1 MKVLQFTLPV
11 AHDRTIIVQEDNM
24 PHFYPYLHRHKEAQ
38 LIWIKEGEG
47 TLVVDNNMHAFRKN
61 DIYLLGPNQP
71 HLFKSNPEYFEE
83 GSDLKIQAL
92 MIFFDP
98 NGRLAPVLALPE
110 MQLLQSFLQQQQSG
124 YKIPSSHADGI
135 IQRMLSVQYAKNHE
149 IVIKFLDLLQA
160 LYQIGNKGETLSNI
174 KMASFSESEGI
185 RIGHIFNYL
194 MQHYERQIS
203 LDEVAAEAHMTP
215 QAFCRYF
222 KKHTRQTFV
231 AFLNELRINEACK
244 KLTSGK
250 YENIATVVYT
260 CGFNSVTNFNRVFKA
275 VKGEAPKTYLNHYF
289 KNFKD

>member
-1 MKVLQFTLPV
+1 MKVLQFTIPV
-11 AHDRTIIVQEDNM
+11 AHDRTIIVQEDHM

-61 DIYLLGPNQP
+61 DIYLLGANQP
-71 HLFKSNPEYFEE
+71 HLFKSNPEYFKENS
-83 GSDLKIQAL
+83 GLKIQAL

-110 MQLLQSFLQQQQSG
+110 MQLLQSFLQQYQSG
-124 YKIPSSHADGI
+124 YKIPTADVDSV
-135 IQRMLSVQYAKNHE
+135 IQRMLNVQYAKNQE
-149 IVIKFLDLLQA
+149 VLVQFLNLLST
-160 LYQIGNKGETLSNI
+160 LSQIGDRGEALSNTRL
-174 KMASFSESEGI
+174 ASFSESEGI

-194 MQHYERQIS
+194 MQHYERPIS

-250 YENIATVVYT
+250 FENIATVVYT
-260 CGFNSVTNFNRVFKA
+260 CGFNSVTNFNRVFKT
-275 VKGEAPKTYLNHYF
+275 VKGEAPKTYLQNYF
-289 KNFKD
+289 KNFRV

>member
-1 MKVLQFTLPV
+1 MKVLQFTIPV

-24 PHFYPYLHRHKEAQ
+24 AHFYPYLHRHKEAQ

-61 DIYLLGPNQP
+61 DIYLLGANQP

-98 NGRLAPVLALPE
+98 NGKLAPILALPE
-110 MQLLQSFLQQQQSG
+110 MQLLLSFLQQKQSG
-124 YKIPSSHADGI
+124 YKIPESHTESI
-135 IQRMLSVQYAKNHE
+135 IQRMLSVQYAKNQE
-149 IVIKFLDLLQA
+149 VIIKFLDLLQT
-160 LYQIGNKGETLSNI
+160 LYQIGNQGETLSTA

-185 RIGHIFNYL
+185 RIGNIFNYL

-203 LDEVAAEAHMTP
+203 LEEVAAEAHMTP

-222 KKHTRQTFV
+222 KRHTRQTFV
-231 AFLNELRINEACK
+231 SFLNELRINEACK

-250 YENIATVVYT
+250 FENIATVVYT
-260 CGFNSVTNFNRVFKA
+260 CGFNSVTNFNRVFKS

-289 KNFKD
+289 KNLKV